1 MEHEAIEEL
10 LGAYALNAVEPNEAV
25 LIGAHIAH
33 CSECRSEFEQ
43 HLEVAALLPA
53 SASFA
58 PSSVWDTIS
67 GEIAVSEGISSSGK
81 IAASSETAESPPA
94 VIRPDNVINL
104 RVRWLRPM
112 AAAAAFVLI
121 AGAAV
126 VQSVRVGQINDDLAA
141 ERAAVIA
148 LTDQLDQPVL
158 DTAVSRALDSPL
170 SRQVVLGSQVSG
182 SNAIIVL
189 MPDGTGYL
197 AEHSLKPLSKDRTYQ
212 LWAIVDGKVI
222 SAGILGPE
230 PGVVPF
236 HIDPDGFEGFAITEE
251 VVGGV
256 PASEN
261 EPVVAWLAA

>member
-1 MEHEAIEEL
+1 VEHKAIEEL
-10 LGAYALNAVEPNEAV
+10 LGAYALNAVEPDEAV

-33 CSECRSEFEQ
+33 CSECRAEFEQ

-67 GEIAVSEGISSSGK
+67 GEIAVLEETTVSSQP
-81 IAASSETAESPPA
+81 AESSPD
-94 VIRPDNVINL
+94 RSDNVVDL
-104 RVRWLRPM
+104 RRRWVRPM
-112 AAAAAFVLI
+112 AAAAAFLLI

-126 VQSVRVGQINDDLAA
+126 VQSVRVGQINDDLTA
-141 ERAAVIA
+141 ERATVAA
-148 LTDQLDQPVL
+148 LSDQLDQPVL
-158 DTAVSRALDSPL
+158 DTAVSRALENPL
-170 SRQVVLGSQVSG
+170 SQQVVLGSQVSG

-222 SAGILGPE
+222 SAGILGSE

-261 EPVVAWLAA
+261 DPVVAWLAA

>member
-1 MEHEAIEEL
+1 VEHEAIEEL
-10 LGAYALNAVEPNEAV
+10 LGAYALNAVEPNEAF
-25 LIGAHIAH
+25 LIGAHVSR
-33 CSECRSEFEQ
+33 CSECRAEFEQ

-53 SASFA
+53 SVSFA
-58 PSSVWDTIS
+58 PTSVWDAIS
-67 GEIAVSEGISSSGK
+67 GEIVVPEE

-126 VQSVRVGQINDDLAA
+126 VQSVRVGQINDELAA
-141 ERAAVIA
+141 ERAAVAA
-148 LTDQLDQPVL
+148 LTDQLGQPVL

-189 MPDGTGYL
+189 MPDGIGYL
-197 AEHSLKPLSKDRTYQ
+197 AEHSLKPLPNDRTYQ

-236 HIDPDGFEGFAITEE
+236 HIDPAGFEGFAITEE

-256 PASEN
+256 PASQN

>member
-1 MEHEAIEEL
+1 
-10 LGAYALNAVEPNEAV
+10 
-25 LIGAHIAH
+25 
-33 CSECRSEFEQ
+33 
-43 HLEVAALLPA
+43 
-53 SASFA
+53 
-58 PSSVWDTIS
+58 
-67 GEIAVSEGISSSGK
+67 
-81 IAASSETAESPPA
+81 
-94 VIRPDNVINL
+94 
-104 RVRWLRPM
+104 M

-141 ERAAVIA
+141 ERAAVAA

-158 DTAVSRALDSPL
+158 DTAVSRALEDPL
-170 SRQVVLGSQVSG
+170 AQQVVLGSEVSG

-197 AEHSLKPLSKDRTYQ
+197 AEHSLKPLPIDRTYQ

-261 EPVVAWLAA
+261 DPVVAWLAA

>member
-33 CSECRSEFEQ
+33 CSKCRAEFEQ
-43 HLEVAALLPA
+43 HLEVTALLPA

-58 PSSVWDTIS
+58 PSSLWDTIS
-67 GEIAVSEGISSSGK
+67 GEIAVSDGIAISGDT
-81 IAASSETAESPPA
+81 AAFNETADSSPGG
-94 VIRPDNVINL
+94 IRPDNVVNL

-141 ERAAVIA
+141 ERAAVAA
-148 LTDQLDQPVL
+148 LADQLDQPVL
-158 DTAVSRALDSPL
+158 ETAVSQALGNPL
-170 SRQVVLGSQVSG
+170 AQQVILGSQVSG

-197 AEHSLKPLSKDRTYQ
+197 AEHSLKPLPKDRTYQ
-212 LWAIVDGKVI
+212 LWAIVDAFGNV
-222 SAGILGPE
+222 LY
-230 PGVVPF
+230 VV
-236 HIDPDGFEGFAITEE
+236 
-251 VVGGV
+251 
-256 PASEN
+256 
-261 EPVVAWLAA
+261 

>member
-1 MEHEAIEEL
+1 MEHEEIEEL

-25 LIGAHIAH
+25 LIGAHVSH
-33 CSECRSEFEQ
+33 CSECRAEFEQ

-67 GEIAVSEGISSSGK
+67 GEIAVSEGIASSRED
-81 IAASSETAESPPA
+81 AASTQTAESLPGG
-94 VIRPDNVINL
+94 PDNVINL
-104 RVRWLRPM
+104 RVRWIRPM
-112 AAAAAFVLI
+112 AAVAAFVLI

-126 VQSVRVGQINDDLAA
+126 VQSVRVGQIDDDLAA
-141 ERAAVIA
+141 ERATVAA
-148 LTDQLDQPVL
+148 LTVQLDQPVL
-158 DTAVSRALDSPL
+158 DTAVSRALEDPL
-170 SRQVVLGSQVSG
+170 SQQVVLGSEVSG

-197 AEHSLKPLSKDRTYQ
+197 AEHSLKPLPKDRTYQ
-212 LWAIVDGKVI
+212 LWAIVGGKVI
-222 SAGILGPE
+222 SAGILGTE

-256 PASEN
+256 PASQN
-261 EPVVAWLAA
+261 DPVVAWLAA